1 MNAVV
6 DDIEQSLLIAFEQK
20 TKKFLI
26 KLLKLDDDIDLQV
39 DGDLI
44 KQIGLDSIE
53 AFDAVA
59 SLHELLDVAIPDT
72 FNPKVA
78 NSIRDLSRYVLET
91 FGPDTA
97 QLFIDIDL
105 DQASIFMRDE
115 DL

>member
-6 DDIEQSLLIAFEQK
+6 EEAPLNAEFEAK
-20 TKKFLI
+20 TQAFLI
-26 KLLKLDDDIDLQV
+26 KLLRLGDDIQLRV
-39 DGDLI
+39 DEDLI

-59 SLHELLDVAIPDT
+59 SMHELLDVTIPDT

-78 NSIRDLSRYVLET
+78 NSIRALSTYVLDT
-91 FGPDTA
+91 FGPEVA
-97 QLFIDIDL
+97 RRFLAVDL
-105 DQASIFMRDE
+105 DDPGLFGDDE